1 MEIPYTMTNVAE
13 TVVGPI
19 NADATLSAGGANNQ
33 LIFAGLVISQKG
45 QPFELISI
53 NKDNYQSKLGKPYHP
68 NKGVIADS
76 MRNVA
81 EAVPGG
87 SGLVVR
93 VVPDDAKYPIIRI
106 KSADGKAFTAETD
119 ALPFA
124 TAVTLD
130 DDAGEKLAI
139 YIVDGAKS
147 DDRSIEF
154 KLADESMYGAG
165 MYELVV
171 YQKDQAGHDA
181 ELEKFLVSMDPEATD
196 DMGQPSYIETVLENQ
211 AKTVRAVVGDIASI
225 TAIEKTAFSGGTEG
239 DLSNLSAEN
248 YAKALSRLN
257 ASVVR
262 FTNVLGLGIYNTDV
276 IKGLIDIANRR
287 RIGGFFD
294 IDPRLSFEAA
304 AKAKEDLGL
313 NEHRACFYHLPFDS
327 IDPTYKCRAV
337 WGLSGTAFRAKAAG
351 VRKSSPV
358 GGWHYTP
365 AGMERAMISRT
376 GLRQLP
382 SAGEPDYERMYKCR
396 LNKVATN
403 AAGLLFIDDSLTSS
417 VRETYLRFEQIVSV
431 SDAISRDYY
440 ALANSLKHQ
449 PDGVTYDGIVEGM
462 TDILDGY
469 VSTGALVPPTDEAD
483 GTEPYKLFVE
493 KVDKDAWRVRWAI
506 SVTGSARRFIGE
518 PMLLK

>member
-13 TVVGPI
+13 TVVAPI

-33 LIFAGLVISQKG
+33 LIFAGVVIAQKG
-45 QPFELISI
+45 RPFELLTV
-53 NKDNYQSKLGKPYHP
+53 NKDNYLSVLGKPYHP

-81 EAVPGG
+81 EAVQGG
-87 SGLVVR
+87 SGLLVR

-106 KSADGKAFTAETD
+106 KSADGLAFTAETD

-130 DDAGEKLAI
+130 EEAGEKLAI
-139 YIVDGAKS
+139 YVVDGAPAAN
-147 DDRSIEF
+147 RSMEL
-154 KLADESMYGAG
+154 KKADESMYGAG

-171 YQKDQAGHDA
+171 YETDSAGHDS
-181 ELEKFLVSMDPEATD
+181 EVEKFLVSLDTEATD
-196 DMGQPSYIETVLENQ
+196 DMGVPSYIETVLESQ
-211 AKTVRAVVGDIASI
+211 SKTIRAEVGDIASI
-225 TAIEKTAFSGGTEG
+225 GPIPKTKFEGGTDG
-239 DLSNLSAEN
+239 TLSGISSEN

-257 ASVVR
+257 ASVIR
-262 FTNVLGLGIYNTDV
+262 FTHVLGLGIYDTEV

-287 RIGGFFD
+287 RIGGYFD
-294 IDPRLSFEAA
+294 INPRLSFDAA
-304 AKAKEDLGL
+304 AKAKEDMAI
-313 NEHRACFYHLPFDS
+313 NEHRACFYHLPFEAV
-327 IDPTYKCRAV
+327 DPTYKTRAV
-337 WGLSGTAFRAKAAG
+337 WGVSGTVFRAKAAG
-351 VRKSSPV
+351 VAMTSPV
-358 GGWHYTP
+358 GGWHFTP
-365 AGMERAMISRT
+365 AGEGRAMIVRNKI
-376 GLRQLP
+376 RQLP
-382 SAGEPDYERMYKCR
+382 NAGEPDYERMYKCR

-403 AAGLLFIDDSLTSS
+403 DAGYLFIDDSLTSS

-440 ALANSLKHQ
+440 ALANGLKHQ
-449 PDGVTYDGIVEGM
+449 PDGITQRGIVSGM
-462 TDILDGY
+462 TKILDGY

-483 GTEPYKLFVE
+483 GTEPYKLYVD

-506 SVTGSARRFIGE
+506 SVTGSGRRFVGE